1 MEVIKKEKGS
11 KMAHEEIDKILANHK
26 KWLNNEEG
34 GIRANLSNANLE
46 EINLKNANLMWANLE
61 GANLSHAKLK
71 GVDLSCANLMH
82 TKLAYA
88 NLKDANLEKANLY
101 DANLEGVNLTNANL
115 SYVCLHR
122 AIGNNKEVK
131 SLQLGKY
138 LIVILTGVMIYIG
151 CEEHSIEE
159 WEHFTDEEIEN
170 MDKGAL
176 KWWKEW
182 KEMILKVAKKE

>member
-34 GIRANLSNANLE
+34 GIRADFRDARK
-46 EINLKNANLMWANLE
+46 INLKSANLKYANLE
-61 GANLSHAKLK
+61 GANLSFANLE
-71 GVDLSCANLMH
+71 GADLSCANLMH
-82 TKLAYA
+82 TKFTYA
-88 NLKDANLEKANLY
+88 NLKGANLEGANLY
-101 DANLEGVNLTNANL
+101 DANLEGANLTGANL
-115 SYVCLHR
+115 ECVCFNR
-122 AIGNNKEVK
+122 TIGNNKEVK

-138 LIVILTGVMIYIG
+138 LIVILTGVRICIG

-182 KEMILKVAKKE
+182 KKVILKVAKGK